1 MPDVALYYP
10 YTHVR
15 DDAWLKAAALYWPKL
30 AVLVPTNYPRR
41 DTAVAAALRE
51 ELDFFVDV
59 DPAFRARE
67 VADEFIGVVFRKR
80 DALRARYGQIGSLP
94 AELIARARVV
104 ASGSGPATPLISGLT
119 LAWLSRRK
127 LSPSL
132 TEKFLDTGLGV
143 LSDDR
148 AWMGVD
154 PQLADVYLAALA
166 ERVARANGMPLVTDQ
181 PRAHGALNGWDVE
194 TLARVLLAGDA
205 DDMPAAREPDG
216 IAALY
221 AAVAISTVVPR
232 GLADV
237 PVKRIIAARRMLADE
252 FDSFREHLDSMAE
265 RFTELAEIESPEVLR
280 ARLKILVERDLRR
293 PTATLE
299 AGLRQLGMEPAR
311 AVLGMNSLAL
321 PATAAAVAAGA
332 GVPVAVGQAGMV
344 AARFIGSGLRARRS
358 SREMRRS
365 AAGYLLGLR
374 LELDPRGIVERVRR
388 TIRHAAFRSEGVARR
403 RRR

>member
-1 MPDVALYYP
+1 
-10 YTHVR
+10 
-15 DDAWLKAAALYWPKL
+15 
-30 AVLVPTNYPRR
+30 
-41 DTAVAAALRE
+41 
-51 ELDFFVDV
+51 
-59 DPAFRARE
+59 
-67 VADEFIGVVFRKR
+67 
-80 DALRARYGQIGSLP
+80 
-94 AELIARARVV
+94 
-104 ASGSGPATPLISGLT
+104 
-119 LAWLSRRK
+119 
-127 LSPSL
+127 
-132 TEKFLDTGLGV
+132 
-143 LSDDR
+143 
-148 AWMGVD
+148 MGVD

-237 PVKRIIAARRMLADE
+237 PVKRIIAA
-252 FDSFREHLDSMAE
+252 MAE

-344 AARFIGSGLRARRS
+344 AA
-358 SREMRRS
+358 
-365 AAGYLLGLR
+365 
-374 LELDPRGIVERVRR
+374 
-388 TIRHAAFRSEGVARR
+388 FRSEGGARR